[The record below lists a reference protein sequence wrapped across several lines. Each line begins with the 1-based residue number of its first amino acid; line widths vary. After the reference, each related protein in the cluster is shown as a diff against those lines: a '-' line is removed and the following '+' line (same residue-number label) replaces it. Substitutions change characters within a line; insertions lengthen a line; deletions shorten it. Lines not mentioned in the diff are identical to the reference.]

1 MGPAPTHVSRQK
13 LQAVRAAVQ
22 NRLLPW
28 FEEHQRDLP
37 WRRKRTPYRVW
48 ISEAMLAQTRVDT
61 VIPYFG
67 RFMKRFPSLRA
78 LAAAPLDD
86 VLKQW
91 EGLGYYSRARN
102 LHKAARLIDENYRGR
117 FPRAYVEILAL
128 PGVGP
133 YTAAAIASLAFNL
146 DHAVLDGNVIRVLC
160 RVTGFDQDPSRNQ
173 NKQQLQAIADR
184 LLVPGQAAICNEAM
198 MELGAICC
206 TPTSPTCQSCPLQS
220 VCVAF
225 RTGRVADLPVRF
237 PKKAVPHKEVG
248 AAVVCDEQG
257 NVLIAQRLAT
267 SMLGGLWE
275 FPGGTQESDET
286 MPECV
291 ARELKEELDIDI
303 EVGDRLMIV
312 RHAYSHFTIALH
324 VYWATIQS
332 GVPRPIECADVR
344 WCAIPDL
351 RTYAFS
357 RADLHIVDRLCESEI

>member
-1 MGPAPTHVSRQK
+1 MVPASPRLSHQK
-13 LQAVRAAVQ
+13 LRALQTVIQA
-22 NRLLPW
+22 RLLPW
-28 FEEHQRDLP
+28 FATHQRDLP
-37 WRRKRTPYRVW
+37 WRRNRTPYRVW

-61 VIPYFG
+61 VIPYFR

-78 LAAAPLDD
+78 LATAPLDD

-102 LHKAARLIDENYRGR
+102 LHKAAQMIQEHYRGR
-117 FPRAYVEILAL
+117 FPRTYADIHAL

-160 RVTGFDQDPSRNQ
+160 RLTGFDQDPSRQ
-173 NKQQLQAIADR
+173 KTKQGLQSLADR
-184 LLVPGQAAICNEAM
+184 LLVPGQAGTCNEAM

-206 TPTSPTCQSCPLQS
+206 TPSSPTCKQCPLQS

-225 RTGRVADLPVRF
+225 RTDTVDQLPVPR

-248 AAVVCDEQG
+248 AAVVRDDKG
-257 NVLIAQRLAT
+257 HVLIAQRLAT

-275 FPGGTQESDET
+275 FPGGTQEPNET

-303 EVGDRLMIV
+303 DVGDRLMIV

-324 VYWATIQS
+324 VYWATIRS
-332 GVPRPIECADVR
+332 GTPCPIECADVR
-344 WCAIPDL
+344 WCTIDEL

-357 RADLHIVDRLCESEI
+357 RADLHIVDRLCANRG